1 MMCAVSLPVTLSLY
15 RSLPTLS
22 IIHVY
27 YSCRISRHA
36 HNGLALRTGR
46 PVILTVNGK
55 ADAVLMD
62 AKTFETRLA
71 AGNLARLL
79 APAEKDVR
87 SGRTRPVRSFLREFK
102 VARKIP
108 R

>member
-36 HNGLALRTGR
+36 HNGLALWT
-46 PVILTVNGK
+46 
-55 ADAVLMD
+55 
-62 AKTFETRLA
+62 
-71 AGNLARLL
+71 ARISACAEMYR
-79 APAEKDVR
+79 APR
-87 SGRTRPVRSFLREFK
+87 
-102 VARKIP
+102 
-108 R
+108 